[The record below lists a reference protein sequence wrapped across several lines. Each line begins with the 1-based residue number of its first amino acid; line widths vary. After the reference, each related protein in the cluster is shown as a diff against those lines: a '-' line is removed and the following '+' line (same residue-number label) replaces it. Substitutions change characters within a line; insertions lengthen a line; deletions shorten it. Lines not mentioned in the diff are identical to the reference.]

1 MEYPIQNYRYLYN
14 TTPIANKFNIKY
26 NTHKQHFLQENL
38 YEEYKELQ
46 KIQEEYIQE
55 YKKQYKLEK
64 QELYECIFF
73 IGEQY
78 KRYKTQKEKYK
89 YQIEHCIEHCLKY
102 IHEIKE
108 LKNKKTRLNLLHI
121 KQMTEL
127 NNLYLNQ
134 KNKKMTELKKLY
146 VNYKNKKNKVIHI
159 F

>member
-1 MEYPIQNYRYLYN
+1 MEYPIQNYKYLHN
-14 TTPIANKFNIKY
+14 TTPSANKFKINY
-26 NTHKQHFLQENL
+26 NTYKENL

-46 KIQEEYIQE
+46 KIQEKYVQE

-78 KRYKTQKEKYK
+78 KRYKIQKEKYK
-89 YQIEHCIEHCLKY
+89 NELEQCIEYCLKY

-134 KNKKMTELKKLY
+134 KNKNIAKLKKLY
-146 VNYKNKKNKVIHI
+146 VNQQKKKIIHI